1 MTRVSAILLA
11 AGESRRM
18 GTQNKLALPVGGVPL
33 LRRTAQTLLASGLR
47 EVVAVLGHEV
57 HAMQGLLKGLPLRL
71 VENPRYRE
79 GQMSSVHCGLDALAG
94 PCDGVMICLAD
105 QPLLTPADIDTLIAA
120 FARCARGGILVPT
133 WAGRRGNPVVL
144 DYAQHAA
151 ILAGGRNLGCRHL
164 IERLPERV
172 TTFAMASDHVVF
184 DLDTP
189 ADYAALQARLPGPG
203 ARLTACGLMTG

>member
-18 GTQNKLALPVGGVPL
+18 GTLNKLALPVGRVPL
-33 LRRTAQTLLASGLR
+33 IRRTARTLLASGLQD
-47 EVVAVLGHEV
+47 VVVVLGHEAQ
-57 HAMQGLLKGLPLRL
+57 AMRGLLEGLPLRL

-79 GQMSSVHCGLDALAG
+79 GQMSSVHCGLAALSD

-105 QPLLTPADIDTLIAA
+105 QPLLTPADIDTLIEA
-120 FARCARGGILVPT
+120 FAHCAPGGILVPT
-133 WAGRRGNPVVL
+133 FEGRRGNPVVL
-144 DYAQHAA
+144 DYAQRAA
-151 ILAGGRNLGCRHL
+151 ILAGERNLGCRHL

-172 TTFAMASDHVVF
+172 TCWVMPDDHVVS

-189 ADYAALQARLPGPG
+189 ADYAAVLELLQGKG
-203 ARLTACGLMTG
+203 ARLAV